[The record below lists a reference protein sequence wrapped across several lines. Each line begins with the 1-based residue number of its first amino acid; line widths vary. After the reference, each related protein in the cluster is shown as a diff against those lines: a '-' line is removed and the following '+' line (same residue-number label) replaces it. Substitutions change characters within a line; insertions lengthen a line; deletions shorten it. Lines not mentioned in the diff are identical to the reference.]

1 MRHHGPHSLR
11 HSLATALMEQGSP
24 LPVISEVLG
33 HRSAETTMVYIK
45 TDVPDMKK
53 CAMPVPPVSED
64 FYNQRGGAF
73 YE

>member
-1 MRHHGPHSLR
+1 
-11 HSLATALMEQGSP
+11 MEQGSP

-33 HRSAETTMVYIK
+33 HRSTETTMVYIK
-45 TDVPDMKK
+45 MDVPDMKK